1 MVRAALPRG
10 VLEGRGKSVTPQGY
24 PLGSRRRLVAMSARP
39 FAAPAPHSLETSPW
53 LRGLLVAGVALT
65 VVSFAATVLLL
76 VSYFLSVSAWP
87 VFFWFGLYGLPL
99 GFALMLAY
107 VVAKAVLRRRA

>member
-1 MVRAALPRG
+1 
-10 VLEGRGKSVTPQGY
+10 
-24 PLGSRRRLVAMSARP
+24 MSARP
-39 FAAPAPHSLETSPW
+39 LAAAAPAPHHLETSVW
-53 LRGLLVAGVALT
+53 LRSLLVAGVALT
-65 VVSFAATVLLL
+65 AVSFAAMVLLL
-76 VSYFLSVSAWP
+76 VSYFLTVTAWP